1 VSARKARG
9 TTLAG
14 WCLALPLI
22 AGPPS
27 QGTPG
32 SALRDWSFTLQKD
45 GRVQARFKGGRAIP
59 AGPRSFDVENLHV
72 DTFAA
77 DGEAQISAD
86 SPSCR
91 VVVTNGAFIIT
102 SPGPVKIAHAD
113 GRFSVEGVGFRWD
126 HGAGRLNISNRVETV
141 ARVQASIPG
150 QKARP

>member
-32 SALRDWSFTLQKD
+32 SALTDWSFTLQKD

-126 HGAGRLNISNRVETV
+126 HGAGRLNVSNRVETV